1 MLLLKCDTYW
11 TEKSHI
17 KPLNSDQKVTSVS
30 SVSYIK
36 ATRGYLKKTI
46 NSIESVFLVCGN
58 KNILKREKARHS
70 WNSLTARYM
79 RKGRTGKTES
89 KIKAKLSE
97 TLSLTYQDKNS
108 DHRPLGELHL
118 QIARLLSWPG
128 PAEHDRVII
137 FCPVSF
143 LLSSELCERGEIW
156 GEEGEEGGCQWLQ
169 RRELGADRL
178 CGC

>member
-1 MLLLKCDTYW
+1 M
-11 TEKSHI
+11 HI
-17 KPLNSDQKVTSVS
+17 KTLHGRSKGDFCFISIIYK
-30 SVSYIK
+30 SYMRISAK
-36 ATRGYLKKTI
+36 II

-128 PAEHDRVII
+128 PTEHDRVII

-156 GEEGEEGGCQWLQ
+156 GEEGEGGRGCQWLQ
-169 RRELGADRL
+169 RREPGADRL